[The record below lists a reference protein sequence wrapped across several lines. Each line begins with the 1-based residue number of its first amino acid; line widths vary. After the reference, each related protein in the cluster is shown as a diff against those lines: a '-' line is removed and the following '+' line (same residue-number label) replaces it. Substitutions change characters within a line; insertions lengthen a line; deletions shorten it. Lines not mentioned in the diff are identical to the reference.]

1 MKTVWSFLSIKFEC
15 CKNTTGELAS
25 EQQQRIY
32 RADEQTYT
40 HSEQAGRQTGA
51 SDSEKLGF
59 GHRTDSNMST
69 IIHSIPHQTYTH
81 VH

>member
-32 RADEQTYT
+32 CADEQTYT
-40 HSEQAGRQTGA
+40 HTASKQADRQGLVTLKNLASVTEQIQTC
-51 SDSEKLGF
+51 
-59 GHRTDSNMST
+59 R
-69 IIHSIPHQTYTH
+69 P
-81 VH
+81 